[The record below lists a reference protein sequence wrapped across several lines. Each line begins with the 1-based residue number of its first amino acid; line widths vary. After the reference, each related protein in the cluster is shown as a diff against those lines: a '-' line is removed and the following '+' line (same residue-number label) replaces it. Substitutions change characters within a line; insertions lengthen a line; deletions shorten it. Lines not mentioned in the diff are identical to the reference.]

1 MSTSNN
7 NELDDKMSMRL
18 DINGKLKEKFEY
30 LKKYYETPTNTA
42 LLRQLINMKYE
53 EIRKKEKK

>member
-1 MSTSNN
+1 
-7 NELDDKMSMRL
+7 MRL
-18 DINGKLKEKFEY
+18 DLNGSLKEKFEF

-53 EIRKKEKK
+53 EIKKQKPET